1 MDEPKKEIISITVR
15 YWSIKRGEYTETYP
29 PHCQVGMCQYPS
41 VIIEERIHVQDEFSA
56 KTSLLYLCKDCA
68 TNLIGENRA
77 KKLIRSSL
85 IGDNKK
91 VVK

>member
-1 MDEPKKEIISITVR
+1 MDKPKKEIIEITVR
-15 YWSIKRGEYTETYP
+15 YHPIKRGEYTETYP

-41 VIIEERIHVQDEFSA
+41 VIIEERMHTQDEFSA

-68 TNLIGENRA
+68 AKLIGEGRA

-85 IGDNKK
+85 MGDNK
-91 VVK
+91 